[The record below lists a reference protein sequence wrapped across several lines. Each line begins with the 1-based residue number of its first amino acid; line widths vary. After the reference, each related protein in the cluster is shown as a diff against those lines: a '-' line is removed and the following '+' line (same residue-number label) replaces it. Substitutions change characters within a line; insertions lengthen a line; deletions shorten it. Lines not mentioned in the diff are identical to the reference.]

1 MAYQVRRQK
10 LITEDIELLNKDGT
24 KVERVIHIEFN
35 AEKLAR
41 KFNNA
46 RNNIIRAQL
55 ELKKGNALA
64 DKKLEAF
71 GTAVIEM
78 FNVVF
83 GEDNTNELTA
93 YFEGNYIEMLEVMMP
108 FITDVAAPAVQ
119 AAVES
124 HKKQLADNYHLTRE
138 QRRRLGL

>member
-1 MAYQVRRQK
+1 MAYQVKRQTV
-10 LITEDIELLNKDGT
+10 ITEDIELSGKDGAVE
-24 KVERVIHIEFN
+24 KVLHIEFN
-35 AEKLAR
+35 PEKLAR
-41 KFNNA
+41 KFNAA

-83 GEDNTNELTA
+83 GEENTNELTA

-119 AAVES
+119 VSVEG
-124 HKKQLADNYHLTRE
+124 HKKQLANTYKLSRE
-138 QRRRLGL
+138 QRRKLGL

>member
-1 MAYQVRRQK
+1 MAYQVKRQQI
-10 LITEDIELLNKDGT
+10 ITEDIELSGKDGT
-24 KVERVIHIEFN
+24 VEKVLHIEFN
-35 AEKLAR
+35 PEKLAR
-41 KFNNA
+41 KFNAA

-78 FNVVF
+78 FKVVF
-83 GEDNTNELTA
+83 GEENTSELTA
-93 YFEGNYIEMLEVMMP
+93 FFEGNYVEMLEVMMP

-119 AAVES
+119 ASVDG
-124 HKKQLADNYHLTRE
+124 HKIHLANTYKLSRE